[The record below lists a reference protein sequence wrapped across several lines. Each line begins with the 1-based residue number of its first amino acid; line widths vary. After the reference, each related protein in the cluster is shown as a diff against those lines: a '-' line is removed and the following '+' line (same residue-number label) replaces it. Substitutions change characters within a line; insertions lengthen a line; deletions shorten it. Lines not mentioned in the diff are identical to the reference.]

1 MLVGNFFVESST
13 ALGKKAML
21 KRRETIYGY
30 AFLNVFWVTIFLMI
44 FVAFGASFHFSK
56 ASLPYF
62 IPRAMLEIATAQ
74 IGALAIRTA
83 DLSTFSFLRLI
94 TIPILLVID
103 LVIGYKVTPIQ
114 MLGVLIIFGTL
125 FMLLAKNQLRRRGQK
140 LILALGLLAPINL
153 SLFKYDITHYNS
165 VAAEQ
170 IIIYLC
176 ILSYFTVVAW
186 FHTREKTWAYLYKS
200 RTELQS
206 MSNGLGSSI
215 GVFAYTMVPASV
227 ATTFSRGTELLLAI
241 LFGNVAFHERKFGH
255 KIAGFAIVITALI
268 LVAIN

>member
-1 MLVGNFFVESST
+1 MLALLLMLVGNFFVESST

-170 IIIYLC
+170 IIIYL
-176 ILSYFTVVAW
+176 
-186 FHTREKTWAYLYKS
+186 
-200 RTELQS
+200 
-206 MSNGLGSSI
+206 
-215 GVFAYTMVPASV
+215 
-227 ATTFSRGTELLLAI
+227 
-241 LFGNVAFHERKFGH
+241 
-255 KIAGFAIVITALI
+255 
-268 LVAIN
+268 

>member
-1 MLVGNFFVESST
+1 
-13 ALGKKAML
+13 
-21 KRRETIYGY
+21 
-30 AFLNVFWVTIFLMI
+30 MI

-103 LVIGYKVTPIQ
+103 LIIGYKVTPIQ

-255 KIAGFAIVITALI
+255 KITGFAIVITALI